1 VKNKLTDLRNHLFET
16 LEALK
21 DKNDPMELERAR
33 VIGEVAR
40 TVIDTARVEV
50 QYRKWIDMETP
61 QSDFFDTPK
70 IVEGETQ
77 KKLESVS
84 AEGKDGR

>member
-1 VKNKLTDLRNHLFET
+1 MKNKLTDLRNHLFET

-21 DKNDPMELERAR
+21 DKKDPMDLERAR

-40 TVIDTARVEV
+40 GLIDTARVEI

-61 QSDFFDTPK
+61 QSDFFDAPR
-70 IVEGETQ
+70 IMEGETQ
-77 KKLESVS
+77 KKLGSS
-84 AEGKDGR
+84 

>member
-1 VKNKLTDLRNHLFET
+1 MKNKLTDLRNHLFET

-21 DKNDPMELERAR
+21 DTNEPMELERAR
-33 VIGEVAR
+33 VIGEIAR

-61 QSDFFDTPK
+61 QSDFFETPQ

-77 KKLESVS
+77 KQLGSTSTE
-84 AEGKDGR
+84 EKDGR